1 MGLHLIE
8 VLVYSTSVL
17 LFNTNTRTYG
27 TTPDRSTSV
36 FNQCVTL
43 LILHLILG
51 HMGLHLVYS
60 TSVLLFNTNTRTYG
74 TTPDR
79 STSVFNQ
86 CVTL

>member
-17 LFNTNTRTYG
+17 LILGHMGLHLIEVLIEVLVYSTSVLFFNTNTRTYG

-43 LILHLILG
+43 
-51 HMGLHLVYS
+51 
-60 TSVLLFNTNTRTYG
+60 
-74 TTPDR
+74 
-79 STSVFNQ
+79 
-86 CVTL
+86 

>member
-1 MGLHLIE
+1 MYSTSVLLFNTNTRTYGTTPDRSNSVFNQCYSLILILGHMGLHLIE

-43 LILHLILG
+43 
-51 HMGLHLVYS
+51 
-60 TSVLLFNTNTRTYG
+60 
-74 TTPDR
+74 
-79 STSVFNQ
+79 
-86 CVTL
+86 